1 MSATTATA
9 SIAARQHGLI
19 TRGQLLGAGFSPDQI
34 RRRVRSGALER
45 LAAGVFRA
53 GGAPLTWHSTVL
65 AAVLASGPTAVASH
79 RTAAHLLGLE
89 GCRRPAGPPEITVVR
104 PARGRRELATVH
116 QTTRRRPT
124 ELCQV
129 EGIPCTRVERTLL
142 DLAAVSPRRVV
153 EGALDGALRDGLT
166 GADRLGRL
174 LGPGTTRGVPGAGA
188 LTALLGDG
196 ARPESWLER
205 RTLALL
211 AAAGLPAPER
221 QQVRHDRSGF
231 VARVDFA
238 FAGGAVVVEVN
249 GHRTHA
255 TRRQRQRDH
264 ERANRLAL
272 LGIVVLQF
280 TYEDV
285 VERPGHVAALIH
297 DALQRNV
304 RRDLAPSA

>member
-1 MSATTATA
+1 MSADVATAT
-9 SIAARQHGLI
+9 IAARQHGLV
-19 TRGQLLGAGFSPDQI
+19 TRTQLLRCGLSPDQI
-34 RRRVRSGALER
+34 RRRGRAGALER
-45 LAAGVFRA
+45 LAPGVFRVR
-53 GGAPLTWHSTVL
+53 GAPVTWPATVL

-89 GCRRPAGPPEITVVR
+89 GCRRPTGAPEVTVVR
-104 PARGRRELATVH
+104 PARGRRELAVVH

-124 ELCQV
+124 EVIEV

-142 DLAAVSPRRVV
+142 DLAAVAPRGVV
-153 EGALDGALRDGLT
+153 EAALDGALRDGRT
-166 GADRLGRL
+166 GARRLRRL
-174 LGPGTTRGVPGAGA
+174 LEPGTTQGVPGAA
-188 LTALLGDG
+188 RLTELVGIG
-196 ARPESWLER
+196 GRPESWLER

-211 AAAGLPAPER
+211 RAAGLPTPEL

-231 VARVDFA
+231 VARIDLSL
-238 FAGGAVVVEVN
+238 AGGTVVVEVN

-285 VERPGHVAALIH
+285 VERPDHVVALIR
-297 DALQRNV
+297 DALRRSV
-304 RRDLAPSA
+304 RRELAPSA